1 MMKFLVSNDDGYLAP
16 GIIALTEALSD
27 FGQIAVVAPERERS
41 GASNSLTLNRP
52 LNIHTA
58 NNQFQYVDGTPTDCV
73 HLALAGLLSQKPDMV
88 ISGINHGA
96 NMGDDTLYS
105 GTVAAA
111 IEGFLFGIPA
121 IAISMAGKS
130 GKNLATA
137 QAIIKT
143 LVAHFIAYP
152 PQTIQLLNVNIPD
165 IPLAQLKGIKA
176 TRLGR
181 RHQEKLITPMKTPRG
196 NTVYWVGE
204 AGKAK
209 DAGHDTDFW
218 ACENGFASIT
228 PLSIDLTALD
238 QVQSVAQWL
247 TQSVI

>member
-1 MMKFLVSNDDGYLAP
+1 M
-16 GIIALTEALSD
+16 
-27 FGQIAVVAPERERS
+27 
-41 GASNSLTLNRP
+41 
-52 LNIHTA
+52 
-58 NNQFQYVDGTPTDCV
+58 
-73 HLALAGLLSQKPDMV
+73 AGLLPHRPDMV

-130 GKNLATA
+130 GQHFATA
-137 QAIIKT
+137 QAVIKT
-143 LVAHFIAYP
+143 LVTHLIANP
-152 PQTIQLLNVNIPD
+152 SQTAQLLNVNVPD
-165 IPLAQLKGIKA
+165 IPLSELKGMKA

-181 RHQEKLITPMKTPRG
+181 RHQEKFITPMKSPRG
-196 NTVYWVGE
+196 HTVYWVGE

-218 ACENGFASIT
+218 ACEHGFASIT
-228 PLSIDLTALD
+228 PLTIDLTAID
-238 QVQSVAQWL
+238 QMQRVTQWL
-247 TQSVI
+247 AKAVR

>member
-1 MMKFLVSNDDGYLAP
+1 MKFLVSNDDGYLAP

-27 FGQIAVVAPERERS
+27 FGQITVLAPERERS

-52 LNIHTA
+52 ISIHIA
-58 NNQFQYVDGTPTDCV
+58 GNQFQYVDGTPTDCV
-73 HLALAGLLSQKPDMV
+73 HLAMAGLLPYKPDMV

-130 GKNLATA
+130 GQHFATA
-137 QAIIKT
+137 QAVIKT

-152 PQTIQLLNVNIPD
+152 SQPAQLLNVNVPD
-165 IPLAQLKGIKA
+165 IPFSQLKGMKA

-181 RHQEKLITPMKTPRG
+181 RHQEKFITPMKSPRG

-204 AGKAK
+204 VGKAK
-209 DAGHDTDFW
+209 DAAHDTDFW

-228 PLSIDLTALD
+228 PLTVDLTAID
-238 QVQSVAQWL
+238 QVQRVAQWL
-247 TQSVI
+247 AKV